1 MFKSD
6 SNFIFRYIILLLK
19 IENVLQLNLI
29 IKNILK
35 FKYIYVLLGKFVYHY
50 L

>member
-6 SNFIFRYIILLLK
+6 SNFIFRYIILLFK

-29 IKNILK
+29 IKNKLN